1 MEALAKDSESGEP
14 CVIYRKLY
22 GDGGLWVRP
31 LAMFLSKVDREKY
44 PDAEQ
49 EYRFVLPGHPKR
61 CRTLTGKRKRLSG
74 SYSAKPY
81 FVLTPVQLFQH
92 RLRAEPEKDERSDC
106 TYQIDRNAG
115 DVIAHDDL
123 PADRF

>member
-1 MEALAKDSESGEP
+1 MEALAKDSESGES

-49 EYRFVLPGHPKR
+49 EYRFALW
-61 CRTLTGKRKRLSG
+61 SG
-74 SYSAKPY
+74 P
-81 FVLTPVQLFQH
+81 L
-92 RLRAEPEKDERSDC
+92 
-106 TYQIDRNAG
+106 
-115 DVIAHDDL
+115 AHSS
-123 PADRF
+123 FE